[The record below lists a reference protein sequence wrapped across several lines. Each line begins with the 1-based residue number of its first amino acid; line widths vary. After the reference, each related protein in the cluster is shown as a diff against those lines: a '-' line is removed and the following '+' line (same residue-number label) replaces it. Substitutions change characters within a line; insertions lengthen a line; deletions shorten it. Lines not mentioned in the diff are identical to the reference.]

1 MRFGIGLIP
10 QNDYNKTIDFIKIA
24 ENTGFQYAWIY
35 DNFKNNYY
43 KLLRNIAF
51 ETETIK
57 VCSGVTNPYIRDAD
71 ELSHE
76 MLSLDDIYPE
86 RVIIGLGVGSKE
98 KLKKYDIDWTNPIN
112 TLKSAVNSMKKITN
126 KKIPIYIEA
135 QSQSL
140 LNYCQKNTDG
150 VLIPSSNPKDFKYL
164 KSESDFDIV
173 SYSSTSINTDSEVAK
188 TASQIAVAFMVAGV
202 TPHIIKRYDV
212 SEKIANEIYINLCK
226 GDIGNATRLVNDEL
240 INKFSLTGTPD
251 EIINKINDLKEVGV
265 DQIIVT
271 SPIGKNI
278 KESIIL
284 FSEII
289 ESF

>member
-1 MRFGIGLIP
+1 MEFGIGLIP
-10 QNDYNKTIDFIKIA
+10 QQDYKKTIDFIKIA

-57 VCSGVTNPYIRDAD
+57 ICTGVTNPYIRDAE
-71 ELSHE
+71 ELSEE
-76 MLSLDDIYPE
+76 MLSLEDMYNE
-86 RVIIGLGVGSKE
+86 RAIIGLGVGSKE
-98 KLKKYDIDWTNPIN
+98 KLKKYDINWTNPMN
-112 TLKSAVNSMKKITN
+112 TLKSAVNSIKKITN
-126 KKIPIYIEA
+126 KKIPIYIES

-140 LNYCQKNTDG
+140 LNYCQKNTNG

-164 KSESDFDIV
+164 KSESNFDIV
-173 SYSSTSINTDSEVAK
+173 SYSSTSINTDSEIAK
-188 TASQIAVAFMVAGV
+188 TSSQIAVAFIVAGV
-202 TPHIIKRYDV
+202 PPHILKRYEI
-212 SEKIANEIYINLCK
+212 SEKLANEIYINLCK
-226 GDIGNATRLVNDEL
+226 GNIGNATRLVNDEL
-240 INKFSLTGTPD
+240 IDKFSLTGTPD
-251 EIINKINDLKEVGV
+251 EIINKINTLNEVGV
-265 DQIIVT
+265 NQIIVT